1 MQCKLGVEPSVGCT
15 KRHPGTPE
23 SPLVVREPIRHM
35 VAWGRQVRPN
45 AEGKVEEQVVCVAVG
60 IMNEMNQERLIR
72 INLPTKAS

>member
-1 MQCKLGVEPSVGCT
+1 M
-15 KRHPGTPE
+15 
-23 SPLVVREPIRHM
+23 VVREPIRHM

-60 IMNEMNQERLIR
+60 IMNKMNQERLIR